1 MDSIRRIRPF
11 ELTADR
17 SRVPIEWQKWKREL
31 QRYFDAAGITSQWDK
46 RSVML
51 HLVGADVQE
60 IFEHLPGVNEVPHV
74 VADPPYFDVAIQK
87 LDEHFEPLRR
97 RNYERHLFRQISQ
110 KPEERFA
117 DFVLRLRIQAKR
129 CEFDRYDSRETD
141 DRIIEQIVEACRSTD
156 LKRQILEKDMTLEE
170 ILTLGTTLADV
181 QQQVRDLGR
190 QIPDHSGP
198 ANVSKVTKV
207 PFRETRGDVRGTQKK
222 NFDRQTDRAC
232 YACGRRGHLKGDIAC
247 RARNAKCLKCGG
259 MGHFINRCLKRT
271 TTEFPVAGP
280 PPPKRIRCVSE
291 DEKDGF
297 GQEKVFYAMGRN
309 TFEFIVGG
317 IRIPMIIDSGADAN
331 IIDEETW
338 MRAKEMGM
346 QIKEFSEQVD
356 RKLIGYATKQP
367 MTMKGMFRA
376 EIQAAEN
383 VVNAK
388 FYIVQQGKYNLLG
401 DSTAKEL
408 KVLQVGFDVGLVNNQ
423 TTKPIPFPKIKGVI
437 VEIPINKAV
446 QPVQQGYRRAPIAL
460 EDKIYGKLKDLLEMD
475 VIEKVNGPSPWVTP
489 VVPIMKRSG
498 ELRLCVDM
506 RRANQAVL
514 RETHPLP
521 VIEELLGSV
530 EGAVKFSKLDVK
542 EAYHQ
547 LEISQDSRVITTFI
561 TKYGLFR

>member
-1 MDSIRRIRPF
+1 
-11 ELTADR
+11 
-17 SRVPIEWQKWKREL
+17 
-31 QRYFDAAGITSQWDK
+31 
-46 RSVML
+46 
-51 HLVGADVQE
+51 
-60 IFEHLPGVNEVPHV
+60 
-74 VADPPYFDVAIQK
+74 
-87 LDEHFEPLRR
+87 
-97 RNYERHLFRQISQ
+97 
-110 KPEERFA
+110 
-117 DFVLRLRIQAKR
+117 
-129 CEFDRYDSRETD
+129 
-141 DRIIEQIVEACRSTD
+141 
-156 LKRQILEKDMTLEE
+156 
-170 ILTLGTTLADV
+170 
-181 QQQVRDLGR
+181 
-190 QIPDHSGP
+190 
-198 ANVSKVTKV
+198 
-207 PFRETRGDVRGTQKK
+207 
-222 NFDRQTDRAC
+222 
-232 YACGRRGHLKGDIAC
+232 
-247 RARNAKCLKCGG
+247 

-423 TTKPIPFPKIKGVI
+423 TTKPIPFPKIKGVL

-446 QPVQQGYRRAPIAL
+446 QPVQQGYCRAPIAL

-475 VIEKVNGPSPWVTP
+475 AIEKVNGPSPWVTP

-547 LEISQDSRVITTFI
+547 LEISQDSRIITTFI
-561 TKYGLFR
+561 TKYGLFRYKRLMFGVSCAPELFQKVMDTVVARLEGVIVYLDDCLVSGRTQEEHDFRLNARLNRFKEYGVLLNWDKCVFNVERLECLGHELSI